1 MTTLTL
7 PTPDMAKTPKRPAKV
22 DDNPPT
28 GPYFLLR
35 LPSEY
40 WPILKALSRKGSR
53 SMTAEAQ
60 ISIERRAA
68 AKGIPFKPQHA
79 ADA

>member
-1 MTTLTL
+1 MSTLTL
-7 PTPDMAKTPKRPAKV
+7 RLMAKTPKRPAKV
-22 DDNPPT
+22 DDSPPT

-40 WPILKALSRKGSR
+40 WPTLKALARKGSR
-53 SMTAEAQ
+53 SMTSEAQ
-60 ISIERRAA
+60 ICIEHRAA
-68 AKGIPFKPQHA
+68 AKGIPFKPNHA